1 MAFLDRHAATLGRNR
16 NGGLAHLREQD
27 LVDVICGEIVLRGK
41 SLEEARPAF
50 FVDFWRIGLYQPYLG
65 APCLDRGFA
74 GRFEGAAGK
83 NAPVGVIGPV
93 GLQRGTDK
101 ALQFQVF
108 GTSLWKPSDLHV
120 LSLRYEKSESST
132 GESASLSSRM
142 PIGSQWRIGPRLRL
156 DRIKYL
162 IDDTTQLTLSPSLRL
177 ELLRSRTQFEFEAG
191 SDFGSR
197 DIPLDK
203 QKTNSYY
210 FSLGYRL
217 GF

>member
-1 MAFLDRHAATLGRNR
+1 LIGQPVTTLDDLGINFTTDEIRQLARDRTAKTDVYAITLSRPLGERYQISTDYYVTKT
-16 NGGLAHLREQD
+16 GGT
-27 LVDVICGEIVLRGK
+27 
-41 SLEEARPAF
+41 PASGN
-50 FVDFWRIGLYQPYLG
+50 VP
-65 APCLDRGFA
+65 ASPA
-74 GRFEGAAGK
+74 S
-83 NAPVGVIGPV
+83 
-93 GLQRGTDK
+93 GTDR

-108 GTSLWKPSDLHV
+108 GTSLWTARDLHV
-120 LSLRYEKSESST
+120 LSLRYEKSETST
-132 GESASLSSRM
+132 GESVSLSSRM
-142 PIGSQWRIGPRLRL
+142 PFWNEWRIGPRLRV
-156 DRIKYL
+156 DRIKYEL
-162 IDDTTQLTLSPSLRL
+162 DDTTQLTLSPSLRL